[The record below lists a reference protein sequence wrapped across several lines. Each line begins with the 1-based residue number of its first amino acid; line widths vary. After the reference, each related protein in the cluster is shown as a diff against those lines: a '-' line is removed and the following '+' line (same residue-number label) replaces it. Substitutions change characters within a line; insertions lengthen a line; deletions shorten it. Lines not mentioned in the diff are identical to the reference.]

1 MSSAPTEA
9 PAQQATHSPAQRPLQ
24 GVERMIGAIA
34 LAAGTFMTILDTSV
48 TNVSIPT
55 ISGDLG
61 VSPTQGTWII
71 TSYSVAIAISLPLTG
86 WLTTRFGQVRLFL
99 ASVVLFTLTSLL
111 CGMANSLEAMV
122 AFRVIQ
128 GLVAGPMV
136 PLSQSLLMSTFPRE
150 RAGFALALWSMT
162 ALVAPVI
169 GPLLGGAI
177 SEYATWPWI
186 FYLNVPVGIMV
197 AVLTWTIYRERESP
211 TRKVP
216 VDIVGIVLLALWV
229 GALQIML
236 DKGKELDWFAS
247 GEIVALAC
255 VAAASFAVFLAWEL
269 IDNPHPV
276 VDLSLFA
283 LRNFWT
289 GTVAQSMGYALFF
302 GSMVAM
308 PLWLQTVMGYT
319 PIWAGIAMAP
329 VGLLSILIAPILGRS
344 VHVRDPRPTV
354 TVAFLIYAG
363 VSFARAGFDIEADL
377 WTIVLPTIIQGTAA
391 VMFFMPLTALLLSG
405 IEPERIPSAA
415 GLSNFVRYT
424 AGAFGASMSITLWD
438 ERSALHRAHLVEHV
452 TAQGPASGAAM
463 DTLRSL
469 GFSAEQALAL
479 LERGVDTQAKMM
491 GIADLFW
498 ISGVLFLCL
507 AVLVW
512 IARRPVRA
520 AMSTGSTGTAG
531 PASQG
536 VD

>member
-1 MSSAPTEA
+1 MSSAA
-9 PAQQATHSPAQRPLQ
+9 PAAPMQRPLQ

-34 LAAGTFMTILDTSV
+34 LSAGTFMTILDTSV

-71 TSYSVAIAISLPLTG
+71 TSYAVAIGVSLPLTG

-99 ASVVLFTLTSLL
+99 ASVILFTLTSLL
-111 CGMANSLEAMV
+111 CGMATSLESMV

-162 ALVAPVI
+162 ALVAPVT
-169 GPLLGGAI
+169 GPLLGGVI
-177 SEYATWPWI
+177 SEQATWPWL
-186 FYLNVPVGIMV
+186 FYLNVPVGMLV
-197 AVLTWTIYRERESP
+197 AGLTWTIYRERESP

-216 VDIVGIVLLALWV
+216 VDLVGIVLLTLWV

-236 DKGKELDWFAS
+236 DKGKELDWFSS

-255 VAAASFAVFLAWEL
+255 VAVAGFAVFLVWEL
-269 IDNPHPV
+269 LDNPHPV

-289 GTVAQSMGYALFF
+289 GTAAQSLGYAIFF
-302 GSMVAM
+302 GTMVVM

-319 PIWAGIAMAP
+319 PTWAGVAMAP

-354 TVAFLIYAG
+354 TVAFIIFAG
-363 VSFARAGFDIEADL
+363 VSFARAGFNIEADP
-377 WTIVLPTIIQGTAA
+377 WTIVVPTIIQGAA
-391 VMFFMPLTALLLSG
+391 SVMFFMPLTALLLSG
-405 IEPERIPSAA
+405 IAPERIPAAA

-438 ERSALHRAHLVEHV
+438 ERAALHRAQLVEHV
-452 TAQGPASGAAM
+452 TGEDPASRSALDAM
-463 DTLRSL
+463 QAL
-469 GFSAEQALAL
+469 GFTPGQALGL
-479 LERGVDTQAKMM
+479 LDRAVETQAKMM
-491 GIADLFW
+491 GTVDLFW
-498 ISGVLFLCL
+498 ISGMLFLSL
-507 AVLVW
+507 AVVVW
-512 IARRPVRA
+512 IARRPGRA
-520 AMSTGSTGTAG
+520 GMPSAQ
-531 PASQG
+531 ASHSAE
-536 VD
+536 